1 MKQISVFLENRK
13 GSLEEVT
20 SLLKDLGIN
29 IESFS
34 LADTESFGLLR
45 MVVDNPSQAL
55 EGFKEAG
62 IAANVSEV
70 TVVNIPDK
78 AGALHDLIGVIGEF
92 PVEYLYMYSNIKG
105 QSGVVLKLDE
115 KEEAEKLIIDAGY
128 SLRK

>member
-115 KEEAEKLIIDAGY
+115 KEEAENLIIDAGY